1 MSDKDLKSEAEYIFE
16 WLERRNGGQL
26 REAIES
32 MTVRD
37 RRLAIDELALILL
50 HGGRPPN
57 WTKCNTDG

>member
-1 MSDKDLKSEAEYIFE
+1 MAERNLKSEAEYIFE
-16 WLERRNGGQL
+16 WLERRNRGQL

-32 MTVRD
+32 MRVLD

-57 WTKCNTDG
+57 WEKFSDAK